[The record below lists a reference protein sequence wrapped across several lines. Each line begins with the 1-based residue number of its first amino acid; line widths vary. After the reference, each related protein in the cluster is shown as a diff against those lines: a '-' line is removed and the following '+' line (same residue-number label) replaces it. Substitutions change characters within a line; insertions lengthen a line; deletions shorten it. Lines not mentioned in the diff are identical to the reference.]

1 MSEGQ
6 PGCTAY
12 TLWIKKLCGFGDR
25 KPQMSKSVEDYILHS
40 LLSSQTRK
48 FEGDFSWHRQHS
60 WNTRV

>member
-48 FEGDFSWHRQHS
+48 FEGDFS
-60 WNTRV
+60 